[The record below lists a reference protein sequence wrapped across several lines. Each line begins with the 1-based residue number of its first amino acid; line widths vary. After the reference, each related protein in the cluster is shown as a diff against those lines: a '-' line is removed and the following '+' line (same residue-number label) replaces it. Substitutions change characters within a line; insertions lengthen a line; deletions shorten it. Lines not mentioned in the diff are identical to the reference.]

1 MTHQCWLPSLPIA
14 GDDPLSGEAIDDRT
28 SLWVQANVLKLNKLF
43 DAAFEGCDK
52 TAFELFLKID
62 QKREFFRQNM
72 EIYKNYNHSIT
83 SQRR

>member
-1 MTHQCWLPSLPIA
+1 MTQYWLPSLPIA
-14 GDDPLSGEAIDDRT
+14 SDDPLPEEAIDDR
-28 SLWVQANVLKLNKLF
+28 SFLWVQANVLKLKKLV
-43 DAAFEGCDK
+43 DAAFEGCNK

-72 EIYKNYNHSIT
+72 EKYRNDNNSIT